1 MRLDCSGLYTK
12 TDQKYVSEYTVDY
25 VDPITNAA
33 VPYTEVSCFV
43 VFVFVVVVVV
53 VLLLLLCFHYN

>member
-1 MRLDCSGLYTK
+1 MCVFDCSGLYTK

-33 VPYTEVSCFV
+33 VSYTEVSYV
-43 VFVFVVVVVV
+43 VVVVVVVV
-53 VLLLLLCFHYN
+53 VLLLLCFHYN